1 MSLKDGL
8 TAWLRRAS
16 EVPDPEGLEPNSDPA
31 RPIRTGLTF
40 LAAVLVAG
48 ALWIVLAPLD
58 EGVPTQGAVIVDTKS
73 KTVQHQTGGIIAQV
87 LVREA
92 QQVQAGDGLIKLNDS
107 LARANFEAMR
117 QRYLG
122 LRAQQGRLQ
131 AELANAKAISFHPDV
146 LAAADDPLIREHMQV
161 EARLFASRRQ
171 ALASELLAM
180 DEAMNGQ
187 DEAVTGF
194 ASQLVSR
201 KEQLGFVRE
210 EMNGLRGL
218 VADGYAPRNKLL
230 ELERMA
236 ADLGATVGDLQANLA
251 RARRSHAELVAR
263 KAQRQQEY
271 RKEVDTQLAEIQR
284 EITADGE
291 KLKAAAEELE
301 RTLIKAPATGAVVGI
316 AAQTVGGVI
325 QPGAR
330 IMDIVPADEV
340 LVLETQIPPHVVDRV
355 TPGQVAD
362 VRFNNFAD
370 TPQLVVEG
378 KLISVSADLLTD
390 PTTRASYYL
399 GRVAVTEQGL
409 KELGNRRLRPGMPVE
424 VVIRTGERSLL
435 TYLTAPLTRRLSRA
449 MTEH

>member
-1 MSLKDGL
+1 MSLIDRL
-8 TAWLRRAS
+8 STWLHRAGD
-16 EVPDPEGLEPNSDPA
+16 VPDPEGMQPDADPGK
-31 RPIRTGLTF
+31 PVRTGLTV
-40 LAAVLVAG
+40 LGVVLVAG
-48 ALWIVLAPLD
+48 MLWAVLAPLD

-92 QQVQAGDGLIKLNDS
+92 QQVKAGDGLIKLNDS
-107 LARANFEAMR
+107 LARANFESMR

-131 AELANAKAISFHPDV
+131 AEQTNARVISFHPDV
-146 LAAADDPLIREHMQV
+146 MAAASDPVIREGMQV
-161 EARLFASRRQ
+161 ESRLFASRRQ

-187 DEAVTGF
+187 EEAAAGF
-194 ASQLVSR
+194 ASQLASR

-210 EMNGLRGL
+210 EMSGLRGL

-251 RARRSHAELVAR
+251 KARRSHAELVAR

-291 KLKAAAEELE
+291 KLKAAEEELE

-330 IMDIVPADEV
+330 IMDIVPADEM

-355 TPGQVAD
+355 IPGQAAD

-378 KLISVSADLLTD
+378 RLISVSADLLTD
-390 PTTRASYYL
+390 PATHASYYL

-435 TYLTAPLTRRLSRA
+435 TYLTAPLVRRLSRA
-449 MTEH
+449 LTEH

>member
-1 MSLKDGL
+1 MSLIDRL
-8 TAWLRRAS
+8 STWLHRAGD
-16 EVPDPEGLEPNSDPA
+16 VPDPDGMQPDADPGK
-31 RPIRTGLTF
+31 PVRTGLTV
-40 LAAVLVAG
+40 LGVVLVAG
-48 ALWIVLAPLD
+48 MLWAVLAPLD

-73 KTVQHQTGGIIAQV
+73 KTVQHQTGGIIARV

-92 QQVQAGDGLIKLNDS
+92 QQVKAGDGLIKLNDS

-131 AELANAKAISFHPDV
+131 AEQTGAKAIAFHPDV
-146 LAAADDPLIREHMQV
+146 MAAANDPVIRESMQV
-161 EARLFASRRQ
+161 ESRLFASRRQ

-187 DEAVTGF
+187 EESATGF
-194 ASQLVSR
+194 ASQLASR

-284 EITADGE
+284 EITADGD
-291 KLKAAAEELE
+291 KLKAAEEELE

-316 AAQTVGGVI
+316 AAQTIGGVI

-355 TPGQVAD
+355 TPGQAAD

-378 KLISVSADLLTD
+378 RLISVSADLLTD
-390 PTTRASYYL
+390 PATHASYYL

-435 TYLTAPLTRRLSRA
+435 TYLTAPLVRRLSRA
-449 MTEH
+449 LTEH